1 MTKLRLIK
9 NRFTLLLLT
18 VLMIPVTA
26 DAQAQ
31 ILVLWHADGTTTDVD
46 LNSEPKVTF
55 TDNTLQIKSYILDME
70 YPAEEIVRFTFKG
83 HGTGIDTPKDNAGY
97 LQQDGRIVFHHVKAS
112 DNITIYRPDG
122 IRIPVRLT
130 FDGSDAVL
138 PLSSLP
144 KGAYILSVNGRTSK
158 FIRK

>member
-1 MTKLRLIK
+1 MK
-9 NRFTLLLLT
+9 NRFTLLLLA
-18 VLMIPVTA
+18 VLMIPVAA

-55 TDNTLQIKSYILDME
+55 TDNTLQIRSYILDME

-83 HGTGIDTPKDNAGY
+83 HGTGIATPKDNAGY
-97 LQQDGRIVFHHVKAS
+97 QQQDGRIVFHHVTAS
-112 DNITIYRPDG
+112 DNIAIYRPDG
-122 IRIPVRLT
+122 IRIPVCLT
-130 FDGSDAVL
+130 FDGSGAVL

-144 KGAYILSVNGRTSK
+144 KGTYVLSVNGRTSK

>member
-9 NRFTLLLLT
+9 NRFTILLLT

-55 TDNTLQIKSYILDME
+55 TDNTIRSYILDME

-130 FDGSDAVL
+130 FDGSNAVL

>member
-1 MTKLRLIK
+1 MTKLRVMK
-9 NRFTLLLLT
+9 NRFTLLLLA

-55 TDNTLQIKSYILDME
+55 TDNTLQIRSYILDME

-83 HGTGIDTPKDNAGY
+83 HETSIDTPKDNAGY
-97 LQQDGRIVFHHVKAS
+97 QQQDSRIVFHHVTAS
-112 DNITIYRPDG
+112 DNIAIYRPDG
-122 IRIPVRLT
+122 IRLPIHLT
-130 FDGSDAVL
+130 FDSGDAVL

-144 KGAYILSVNGRTSK
+144 KGTYILSVNGRTSK